1 MICGLPVKLYKM
13 ERNQRVQSTYVYRQN
28 TEVEEVSERPPWV
41 QAKYASAD
49 HEDSFGQSL

>member
-13 ERNQRVQSTYVYRQN
+13 ERNQRAPSTNVYRQN
-28 TEVEEVSERPPWV
+28 AEVEEVSERPPWV
-41 QAKYASAD
+41 QAEDAFAD